1 MHNTCLDKIIEKY
14 KNIFEKKGH
23 TLKKVIVW
31 SDNCPS
37 QYRCRQNFLQIAM
50 VRERHDDIELIHR
63 LAVVDNFKG
72 PHDGYGKQP
81 KWYILE
87 QEKVMNRSPTAYKAF
102 VVCKNGLSKE
112 TEAMVSWKK
121 FEMEQDVKLK
131 GKGTYGLD
139 GRYFF
144 YVVETK
150 EQQITLEKDH
160 PGEILLCD
168 RSKILDTKGKKCVE
182 KTTQL
187 HEICSVYEKK
197 GNEQIGKQEKFSLKT
212 SFMPCSCIHCRS
224 RQDSNSNLPDLCKYK
239 NRRKTKV
246 VTITCD
252 RRMVDGAG
260 AHGDDNAEKTVVNK
274 K

>member
-1 MHNTCLDKIIEKY
+1 
-14 KNIFEKKGH
+14 
-23 TLKKVIVW
+23 
-31 SDNCPS
+31 
-37 QYRCRQNFLQIAM
+37 M
-50 VRERHDDIELIHR
+50 VRERHGNIEIIHR

-72 PHDGYGKQP
+72 PHDGYGKVL
-81 KWYILE
+81 KWYIFE
-87 QEKVMNRSPTAYKAF
+87 QEKLMNRSPTAYKAF

-150 EQQITLEKDH
+150 EQQITLEKEH

-168 RSKILDTKGKKCVE
+168 RSMILDTKGKKCVE

-187 HEICSVYEKK
+187 HEICSVYEKT

-239 NRRKTKV
+239 NRRQTKV